1 MRKKHEC
8 PRCHL
13 RAVKRLSVGIWQC
26 RKCEYK
32 FAGGAYEPFT
42 KLGEVAMRVSKG
54 DAVLIESESETI
66 ESSKVAQST
75 ATKIKRRKG
84 SK

>member
-26 RKCEYK
+26 KKCGYK

-42 KLGEVAMRVSKG
+42 KLGEVAIRVSKG
-54 DAVLIESESETI
+54 DAGLIKSESETI

-75 ATKIKRRKG
+75 TTKIKRKKG

>member
-26 RKCEYK
+26 RKCDYK

-42 KLGEVAMRVSKG
+42 KLGEVAMRVSRG
-54 DAVLIESESETI
+54 DTGLNESESETI

-75 ATKIKRRKG
+75 TKIKRRKG

>member
-26 RKCEYK
+26 RKCDYK

-42 KLGEVAMRVSKG
+42 KLGEVAMRVSRG
-54 DAVLIESESETI
+54 DAGSIESESETI

-75 ATKIKRRKG
+75 ATKIKRKKG